1 MRLMGAEVF
10 CMRGSDLLRRIPA
23 LASIFLVMT
32 MTAGCWDA
40 IDIDK
45 RAFVSVMGL
54 DSADSDEGGRIQVT
68 LIIPTLGGEGGGG
81 AGGGGGGAGTPE
93 TMPARAL
100 VLEQSGANVEEAVE
114 KMRAMVGGVL
124 DLSTLQYVAVGR
136 GMNPNDLMSSMH
148 TLHFTRFVPMTPLMF
163 ATEEKVSD
171 LFSVA
176 SPSGRGLTDTL
187 DAIQA
192 QSRIGWGHIHY
203 PQSWEIMI
211 LLVNKTGDMTL
222 TVIDRADQGDGLQAV
237 GAAVYDGAECAG
249 LIDPSDALMLYSVA
263 YRRYPGG
270 SYPFAHEGR
279 GLLMRVMGIRTSVKA
294 SRGADDAPR
303 LTVDMRADATLM
315 DSGGYRLP
323 LLNRKKLDEL
333 EQTAARD
340 MEARLGR
347 LLERLQGWNSDAMRL
362 YHEVRVRMPEMSYED
377 FKEVYPRIKVDFNV
391 SVLLVRTG
399 LLR

>member
-1 MRLMGAEVF
+1 M
-10 CMRGSDLLRRIPA
+10 S
-23 LASIFLVMT
+23 LVMT
-32 MTAGCWDA
+32 ATAGCWDA
-40 IDIDK
+40 LDIDK

-54 DSADSDEGGRIQVT
+54 DSVDSGRGDQIQVT
-68 LIIPTLGGEGGGG
+68 LIVPALAGE
-81 AGGGGGGAGTPE
+81 GGGGAGTPE
-93 TMPARAL
+93 TMPAKGL
-100 VLEQSGANVEEAVE
+100 TVEESGANVEEAVE

-124 DLSTLQYVAVGR
+124 DFSTLQYVAVGK
-136 GMNPNDLMSSMH
+136 NVHPDDLVSAMH

-163 ATEEKVSD
+163 ATEDKVSD
-171 LFSVA
+171 LFGA
-176 SPSGRGLTDTL
+176 ESPSGRGFTDTL

-203 PQSWEIMI
+203 PQSWEIMA

-222 TVIDRADQGDGLQAV
+222 TVIDRTDQGDELQAV
-237 GAAVYDGAECAG
+237 GAAVYDGPKYAG
-249 LIDPSDALMLYSVA
+249 LIDPSDALILYSVA
-263 YRRYPGG
+263 HRKYPGG
-270 SYPFAHEGR
+270 TYPFVHEGR
-279 GLLMRVMGIRTSVKA
+279 ELLMRILGVRTSVKA
-294 SRGADDAPR
+294 YRGVNDLPR

-315 DSGGYRLP
+315 DSGGYRVP
-323 LLNRKKLDEL
+323 LLNRKKLNEL
-333 EQTAARD
+333 EQVAARD

-377 FKEVYPRIKVDFNV
+377 FKDVYPRIKVDFNV

>member
-1 MRLMGAEVF
+1 MGADV
-10 CMRGSDLLRRIPA
+10 CYMRGCDPLRRIAA
-23 LASIFLVMT
+23 LALILLVAT

-40 IDIDK
+40 LDIDK
-45 RAFVSVMGL
+45 RAFVSAMGL
-54 DSADSDEGGRIQVT
+54 DSVDSDKGDRIQVT
-68 LIIPTLGGEGGGG
+68 LMIPTLGGADGGG
-81 AGGGGGGAGTPE
+81 AGGGGGGAGMPE

-114 KMRAMVGGVL
+114 RMRAMVGGVL
-124 DLSTLQYVAVGR
+124 DLSTLQYVAIGR
-136 GMNPNDLMSSMH
+136 GMNPDDLMSSMH

-171 LFSVA
+171 LFSVE

-187 DAIQA
+187 DAIQT
-192 QSRIGWGHIHY
+192 QSRIGWGHVHY

-237 GAAVYDGAECAG
+237 GAAVYDGAKYAG
-249 LIDPSDALMLYSVA
+249 LIDPSDALILYSVA
-263 YRRYPGG
+263 HRKYPGG
-270 SYPFAHEGR
+270 TYPFVHEGR
-279 GLLMRVMGIRTSVKA
+279 ELLMRILGVRTSVKA
-294 SRGADDAPR
+294 YRGVNDVPR

-333 EQTAARD
+333 EQAAARD

-347 LLERLQGWNSDAMRL
+347 LLERLKSWNSDAMRL

-377 FKEVYPRIKVDFNV
+377 FKEVYPRVEVDFDV